1 LQPTN
6 PTYYPTIKQSFGL
19 ILIWFLISILTAI
32 PFGIISA
39 LHLDIQNLAILKS
52 AGTLLA
58 YSASFVW
65 IIYIAKKRIKAQGL
79 WELKWKHSK
88 VPGSTI
94 VVALIMTVA
103 LGVIIDPITELIPM
117 PESIKKMFEALMQPN
132 VFSFI
137 TIVIM
142 APLLEEAFFRGVILE
157 GFLRNYSPWK
167 AIIWSSMIFGA
178 AHMNPWQTISA
189 SLVGVLIG
197 WIYVK
202 TNSLIPGII
211 LHFFNNL
218 IGFSVMAFVDQDMD
232 SLYLSKLIESEL
244 AYFGLLG
251 LAAGVLVTGYIWL
264 DRKDDLLNIKQF

>member
-1 LQPTN
+1 MEPTN

-19 ILIWFLISILTAI
+19 LVLWFLISILTAI
-32 PFGIISA
+32 PLGVISA
-39 LHLDIQNLAILKS
+39 LHLNIQNVTTLKS

-58 YSASFVW
+58 YCASFVW
-65 IIYIAKKRIKAQGL
+65 IIYVAKKRIKTQGL
-79 WELKWKHSK
+79 WELKWKHGK
-88 VPGSTI
+88 VPFMT
-94 VVALIMTVA
+94 VVVGLIMTLA
-103 LGVIIDPITELIPM
+103 LSVLIDPITELIPM

-132 VFSFI
+132 IFSFI

-142 APLLEEAFFRGVILE
+142 APLLEEAFFRGVVLE

-189 SLVGVLIG
+189 SLIGVLIG

-232 SLYLSKLIESEL
+232 SLYLSKVIESEL

-251 LAAGVLVTGYIWL
+251 LAAGVLVLGYIWL
-264 DRKDDLLNIKQF
+264 DRRDDLVIT